1 MIREFLEKQQE
12 ELIAKKIELDEDYEL
27 VLSKIKENEKFL
39 DLLDEEDSTYFSD
52 FTPRDMNQKNKSRI
66 QELQQLLV
74 QLNQDKIRI
83 EHDAKEIHDKLLE
96 CQNALNEWQQLKDVS
111 RENNRISDQQKNELK
126 SITKYI
132 IQDPRRAK
140 LELDHFIEKYY

>member
-12 ELIAKKIELDEDYEL
+12 GLIAKKIELDEDYEL

-83 EHDAKEIHDKLLE
+83 ENDAKEIHDKLLE

-111 RENNRISDQQKNELK
+111 CENNRISDQQKNELK

-140 LELDHFIEKYY
+140 LELDHFIDRY

>member
-12 ELIAKKIELDEDYEL
+12 GLIAKKIELDEDYEL

-140 LELDHFIEKYY
+140 LELDHFIDRY

>member
-12 ELIAKKIELDEDYEL
+12 GLIAKKIELDEDYEL

-83 EHDAKEIHDKLLE
+83 ENDAKEIHDKLLE
-96 CQNALNEWQQLKDVS
+96 CQNVLNEWQQLKDVS

-140 LELDHFIEKYY
+140 LELDHFIDRY

>member
-12 ELIAKKIELDEDYEL
+12 GLIAKKIELDEDYEL

-140 LELDHFIEKYY
+140 LELDYFIDRY

>member
-12 ELIAKKIELDEDYEL
+12 GLIAKKIELDEDYEL

-83 EHDAKEIHDKLLE
+83 ENDTKEIHDKLLE
-96 CQNALNEWQQLKDVS
+96 CQNALNELQQLKDVS
-111 RENNRISDQQKNELK
+111 RENSKISDEQKNELRN
-126 SITKYI
+126 IAKYL
-132 IQDPRRAK
+132 IQDSRRAK
-140 LELDHFIEKYY
+140 LELEHFIDKY

>member
-12 ELIAKKIELDEDYEL
+12 GLIAKKIELDEDYEL

-52 FTPRDMNQKNKSRI
+52 FTPRDLNQKNKSRI

-140 LELDHFIEKYY
+140 LELDYFIDRH

>member
-12 ELIAKKIELDEDYEL
+12 GLIAKKIELDEDYEL

-83 EHDAKEIHDKLLE
+83 EHDAKEIHNKLLE

-140 LELDHFIEKYY
+140 LELDHFIDRY

>member
-12 ELIAKKIELDEDYEL
+12 GLIAKKIELDEDYEL

-52 FTPRDMNQKNKSRI
+52 FTPRDINQKNKSRI

-83 EHDAKEIHDKLLE
+83 EQDAKEIHDKLLE

-111 RENNRISDQQKNELK
+111 RENNRISDQQKNELRN
-126 SITKYI
+126 IMKYI

-140 LELDHFIEKYY
+140 IELDHFIDRY

>member
-1 MIREFLEKQQE
+1 MCIR
-12 ELIAKKIELDEDYEL
+12 D
-27 VLSKIKENEKFL
+27 
-39 DLLDEEDSTYFSD
+39 
-52 FTPRDMNQKNKSRI
+52 R
-66 QELQQLLV
+66 
-74 QLNQDKIRI
+74 
-83 EHDAKEIHDKLLE
+83 LLE

-140 LELDHFIEKYY
+140 LELDHFIDRY

>member
-12 ELIAKKIELDEDYEL
+12 GLIAKKIELDEDYEL

-111 RENNRISDQQKNELK
+111 REKETISDEQKNELRN
-126 SITKYI
+126 ITKYI

-140 LELDHFIEKYY
+140 LELDHFIDRY

>member
-12 ELIAKKIELDEDYEL
+12 GLIAKKIELDEDYEL

-39 DLLDEEDSTYFSD
+39 DLLDEEVSTYFSD

-83 EHDAKEIHDKLLE
+83 ENDTKEIHDKLLE
-96 CQNALNEWQQLKDVS
+96 CQNAINEWQQLKDVS
-111 RENNRISDQQKNELK
+111 RENSKISDEQKNELRN
-126 SITKYI
+126 ITKYM
-132 IQDPRRAK
+132 IQDSRRAK
-140 LELDHFIEKYY
+140 LELEHFIDKY

>member
-12 ELIAKKIELDEDYEL
+12 GLIAKKIELDEDYEL

-140 LELDHFIEKYY
+140 LELDHFINRY

>member
-12 ELIAKKIELDEDYEL
+12 GLIAKKIELDEDYEL

-66 QELQQLLV
+66 QKLQQLLV

-83 EHDAKEIHDKLLE
+83 ENDEKEIHDKLLE

-140 LELDHFIEKYY
+140 LELDHFIDRY

>member
-12 ELIAKKIELDEDYEL
+12 GLIAKKIELDEDYEL

-83 EHDAKEIHDKLLE
+83 ENDAKEIHDKLLE

-111 RENNRISDQQKNELK
+111 REKETISDEQKNELRN
-126 SITKYI
+126 ITKYI

>member
-1 MIREFLEKQQE
+1 MIHEFLEKQQE
-12 ELIAKKIELDEDYEL
+12 GLIAKKIELDEDYEL

-39 DLLDEEDSTYFSD
+39 DLLDEEDNTYFSD
-52 FTPRDMNQKNKSRI
+52 FSPRDLNQKNKSRI

-83 EHDAKEIHDKLLE
+83 ENDAREIHDKLLE
-96 CQNALNEWQQLKDVS
+96 CQNALNECQQLKDVS
-111 RENNRISDQQKNELK
+111 RENNKISDEQKNELK
-126 SITKYI
+126 NITKYI

-140 LELDHFIEKYY
+140 LELDHFIDRY

>member
-12 ELIAKKIELDEDYEL
+12 GLIAKKIELDEDYEL

-66 QELQQLLV
+66 QELQQLLI

-83 EHDAKEIHDKLLE
+83 ENDAKEIHDKLLE

-140 LELDHFIEKYY
+140 LELDHFIDRY

>member
-12 ELIAKKIELDEDYEL
+12 GLIAKKIELDEDYEL

-83 EHDAKEIHDKLLE
+83 ENDAKEIHDKLLE

-132 IQDPRRAK
+132 IQDARRAK
-140 LELDHFIEKYY
+140 LELDHFIDRY

>member
-12 ELIAKKIELDEDYEL
+12 GLIAKKIEQEENYSL
-27 VLSKIKENEKFL
+27 VHSKKKENEKFL

-83 EHDAKEIHDKLLE
+83 ENDTREIHDKLLE

-111 RENNRISDQQKNELK
+111 RENNKISDEQKNELRN
-126 SITKYI
+126 IAKYL
-132 IQDPRRAK
+132 IQDSRRAK
-140 LELDHFIEKYY
+140 LELEHFIDKY

>member
-12 ELIAKKIELDEDYEL
+12 GMIAKKIELDEDYEL

-83 EHDAKEIHDKLLE
+83 ENDAKEIHDKLLE

-140 LELDHFIEKYY
+140 LELDHFIDRY

>member
-12 ELIAKKIELDEDYEL
+12 GLIAKKIELDEDYEL

-83 EHDAKEIHDKLLE
+83 ENDAKEIHDKLLE

>member
-12 ELIAKKIELDEDYEL
+12 GLIAKKIELDEDYEL

-140 LELDHFIEKYY
+140 LELDHFIDKY

>member
-12 ELIAKKIELDEDYEL
+12 GLIAKKIELDEDYEL

-74 QLNQDKIRI
+74 QLNQDKMRI
-83 EHDAKEIHDKLLE
+83 ENDTKEIHDKLLE

-111 RENNRISDQQKNELK
+111 RENNKISDEQKNELRN
-126 SITKYI
+126 IAKYL
-132 IQDPRRAK
+132 IQDSRRAK
-140 LELDHFIEKYY
+140 LELEHFIDKY